1 MTNTTKLTRLALPAA
16 VIAIGITAAVL
27 LGRSGETKTA
37 TIPTGAVL
45 VGALQQD
52 VSTDRSSIGDHIAL
66 RTVEPVRVGNETT
79 IPEGVTLNG
88 VVTHV
93 KGGGRIAGAPEL
105 AFHFTELEV
114 DGKTYQ
120 MSTDPFE
127 VKGKSDSRESALE
140 IGGGAV
146 VGGVLR
152 GVKGAIVGAALGT
165 GVAVATKGDQLTLA
179 AGQRLRIRLTQPVTV
194 QFRPRPE
201 TEESSVRRVP

>member
-16 VIAIGITAAVL
+16 VIGIGITAAVM
-27 LGRSGETKTA
+27 LGRAGETRTA
-37 TIPTGAVL
+37 TIPDGAVL
-45 VGALQQD
+45 VGALQQS
-52 VSTDRSSIGDHIAL
+52 VSTDRSSVGDHIAL
-66 RTVEPVRVGNETT
+66 RTVAPVHVGNETT
-79 IPEGVTLNG
+79 IPSGLTLRG

-105 AFHFTELEV
+105 AFHFTELDV
-114 DGKTYQ
+114 DGEAYEI
-120 MSTDPFE
+120 STEPFE

-152 GVKGAIVGAALGT
+152 GVKGAVVGAALGT

-179 AGQRLRIRLTQPVTV
+179 EGQHLRIRLTQPVTV
-194 QFRPRPE
+194 QFRPRPPPE
-201 TEESSVRRVP
+201 TDEH